1 MPKNGIEQLIRNQWG
16 SAEKERGIQ
25 VSGLIGIDTK
35 PVVGSVSG
43 WVQVGIN
50 LVADKMCYCK
60 TRPSILN
67 PLSENLNLPLL
78 WNQEAFLNQ
87 QLASLPFRLPLPG
100 QPLGLGKLSGGH
112 EYL

>member
-1 MPKNGIEQLIRNQWG
+1 MCETYLAGTLEMLKKWTEQLIRNQWG
-16 SAEKERGIQ
+16 SAKKERGFQ

-60 TRPSILN
+60 TRPSIRPSTRN
-67 PLSENLNLPLL
+67 
-78 WNQEAFLNQ
+78 
-87 QLASLPFRLPLPG
+87 RV
-100 QPLGLGKLSGGH
+100 
-112 EYL
+112 